1 MHTATAPG
9 YTLYGLHPRR
19 GEEGIAD
26 LGVMDHREGV
36 AVHDFWKPYYRFDGR
51 HALCNAHL
59 LRHLTDLYEVTG
71 EAWVDKLQSLLAAM
85 LDTTNQAR
93 AADHSQVDPG
103 RMASADRSS
112 GIWPK
117 TCYADSKPIGP
128 KF

>member
-1 MHTATAPG
+1 
-9 YTLYGLHPRR
+9 
-19 GEEGIAD
+19 
-26 LGVMDHREGV
+26 MDHREGV

-59 LRHLTDLYEVTG
+59 LRDLTDLYEVTG